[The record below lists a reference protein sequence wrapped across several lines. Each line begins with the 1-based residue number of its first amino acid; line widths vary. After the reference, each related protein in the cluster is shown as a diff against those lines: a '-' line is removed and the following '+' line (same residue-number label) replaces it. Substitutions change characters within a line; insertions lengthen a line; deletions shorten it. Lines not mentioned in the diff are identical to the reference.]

1 MNVGKIKVFRWFKS
15 KLIRWYLNSN
25 TNKLNSSLNE
35 EQQSCIKIVKLLASQ
50 SESEILMAPI
60 SEKFYIK
67 NGEIFIIIAIS
78 KISII
83 NSVYHYDISTNEKM
97 DREIYR
103 VMRRVLEN
111 RRNKLEIEM
120 RSKVKKSLSGIATQ
134 LSTRFNNKGEV

>member
-25 TNKLNSSLNE
+25 NNKLNSSLNE

-120 RSKVKKSLSGIATQ
+120 RSKVKKSLSGIASH

>member
-25 TNKLNSSLNE
+25 NNKLNSSLNE
-35 EQQSCIKIVKLLASQ
+35 EQQSCIKIIKLLASQ

-120 RSKVKKSLSGIATQ
+120 RSKVKKSLFGIAEH
-134 LSTRFNNKGEV
+134 LSTKFNKKGEV